1 MREKSKSLFI
11 KDNTIVVIVYCV
23 ILAFAFLSI
32 CSRSSFLYPC
42 NNWDD
47 ANSYFSMGK
56 FMMNGGVIY
65 RDLYDQKGPYLY
77 LLYGLAY
84 LISNDSFRGVFL
96 MEVVA
101 ITAFL
106 MAGYRIMQLYCNRQV
121 AVVLLPILA
130 MGTLSSLSFYWGGA
144 AEEFCI
150 PLMAWSLYLSL
161 RYFKEEYPNVPNW
174 KLILLNGIFAGIIMQ
189 VKYLM
194 LGFYLAWMAVM
205 ALMHFTLK
213 NFKKS
218 LRNCFVFL
226 GGMGLTMIPW
236 LVYFGIHNALDD
248 WYQCYIY
255 NNIFL
260 YSDLNGESI
269 SIAGKVYDLAKILIN
284 LIRDNVSYFFFIV
297 VGMVFLLFYRQSKWY
312 EKINIYAMFAFL
324 FLGIFVGGSNIFYY
338 SIPMMIF
345 TPVGLGAMG
354 VILGYIYAII
364 NAKKNIK
371 GYSVLVILSFILCL
385 SGAYKLSMNP
395 EYMKIDKDEHFLYRF
410 RDIVQ
415 AEENPT
421 LLNVNMLD
429 SGLYTVADVVP
440 SVKYF
445 QTNGIAFEEM
455 FEEQERYIKE
465 GLTQFVICRFEYPEY
480 ILDKYELVAEESF
493 KTDGKN
499 DSMYYLF
506 RLKDKE

>member
-1 MREKSKSLFI
+1 MKEKSKSLFK
-11 KDNTIVVIVYCV
+11 KDNTLVVIVYCA

-56 FMMNGGVIY
+56 FMMNGGIIY

-84 LISNDSFRGVFL
+84 LISNDSFLGVFL
-96 MEVVA
+96 MEIAA

-106 MAGYRIMQLYCNRQV
+106 MAAYRIIRLYCRKQT
-121 AVVLLPILA
+121 AMILLPVLA

-150 PLMAWSLYLSL
+150 PLMVWSLYMSL
-161 RYFKEEYPNVPNW
+161 RYFKEDYPNVPSW
-174 KLILLNGIFAGIIMQ
+174 KMIFVNGIFAGIIMQ

-194 LGFYLAWMAVM
+194 LGFYFAWMAVM
-205 ALMHFTLK
+205 ALMHFTPK

-218 LRNCFVFL
+218 LHNCVVFL
-226 GGMGLTMIPW
+226 GGMGLTMVPW
-236 LVYFGIHNALDD
+236 LLFFGIHGALDD

-260 YSDLNGESI
+260 YSDLSGESV
-269 SIAGKVYDLAKILIN
+269 SLVGKVYDLAKILVN
-284 LIRDNVSYFFFIV
+284 LIRDNVSYFSFIV
-297 VGMVFLLFYRQSKWY
+297 IGMVFLLFYRQSKWY
-312 EKINIYAMFAFL
+312 EKINLYAMFAFL
-324 FLGIFVGGSNIFYY
+324 FLGIFIGGANIFYY
-338 SIPMMIF
+338 SIPLMIF
-345 TPVGLGAMG
+345 TSIGLGAIG
-354 VILGYIYAII
+354 VIVEYIYGII
-364 NAKKNIK
+364 KAKIRIK
-371 GYSVLVILSFILCL
+371 GYNILVILSFVLCL
-385 SGAYKLSMNP
+385 GGAYKLSMNP
-395 EYMKIDKDEHFLYRF
+395 EYMKIDKDDHFLYRF

-429 SGLYTVADVVP
+429 SGLYTVANVVP

-465 GLTQFVICRFEYPEY
+465 GLTQFVICRFEYPDY

-506 RLKDKE
+506 QLKGKE